1 MSRIVKKFGGTSL
14 RDDERISVAVAN
26 VIEGVKA
33 GDQVVAVVSAMGRKG
48 DPYATDTF
56 IDLLKDIS
64 PELDPLKKDL
74 LISCGEIISAAIF
87 AHNLESQGYTAVP
100 MTGFQAGIYTNDN
113 FGNAQI
119 LGIDTVRIEQELA
132 NDKIVVL
139 AGFQGI
145 TLFNQVT
152 TLGRGGSDTTALE
165 VGGCLGADLVEI
177 YTDVPGVAV
186 TDPSIIS
193 EAKFFPTI
201 SRKALYGLAVNGAK
215 VIHPRAVGSAIKH
228 QIPFKIKCPW
238 HEETETL
245 VDETSPENMPIGIAV
260 KKELSILR
268 RNKKEI
274 KREEYENLKQDIHYI
289 ETGKGEGLLL
299 IPKEQQ
305 LPTAESHKAED
316 NVALVTVVCTQPRF
330 EQEIR
335 DKILAAISGQ
345 PVLYRVDD
353 KRSVQFV
360 IKEDNIGDFVE
371 KIYSE
376 FYVG

>member
-1 MSRIVKKFGGTSL
+1 M
-14 RDDERISVAVAN
+14 RDDERISLAVEK
-26 VIEGVKA
+26 VIEGVKTD
-33 GDQVVAVVSAMGRKG
+33 DQVVAVVSAMGSSP

-64 PELDPLKKDL
+64 PEIDSLKKDL

-132 NDKIVVL
+132 NDKVVVL

-201 SRKALYGLAVNGAK
+201 SREALYGLAVNGAK
-215 VIHPRAVGSAIKH
+215 VIHPRAVRSAIKH
-228 QIPFKIKCPW
+228 QIPFRIKCPW
-238 HEETETL
+238 REEMETL
-245 VDETSPENMPIGIAV
+245 VDETSPENMPIGIAI
-260 KKELSILR
+260 KKDLSLLR

-274 KREEYENLKQDIHYI
+274 KRKDYEKFEQNGYHIKT
-289 ETGKGEGLLL
+289 EKGEELLL
-299 IPKEQQ
+299 VPKKQQ

-316 NVALVTVVCTQPRF
+316 KVALVTVVYTQPKF

-335 DKILAAISGQ
+335 DKILAAISGK